1 METPEPVVA
10 KGDRSALGAGAVAG
24 PPGATTVD
32 PAARWVL
39 LIELVVVI
47 VFGVLAHTVNAVLS
61 LYFESAHPGWIIDA
75 VMTTTS
81 AASISAVMLY
91 LMWRSPEGLRGF
103 GVLRVG
109 WQDVGV
115 AVGVFAALWAVP
127 WMLWAGLEM
136 LPGVVEVYNATMP
149 DDIEAAEM
157 EAMFPAPT
165 SLVDRASIVA
175 LSLANSLSEQL
186 VISAYLVTRLER
198 LLGNAVKAVVVATCL
213 FTSYH
218 IYQGVWAMPSIFAMG
233 LVFTATFRLTGRL
246 WGLVAAHAAYDAVVM
261 IWY

>member
-1 METPEPVVA
+1 MQTPEPESPVVA
-10 KGDRSALGAGAVAG
+10 ATDDGAGAAPLPTG
-24 PPGATTVD
+24 PGEAD
-32 PAARWVL
+32 AALRRVLWVEL
-39 LIELVVVI
+39 LVVV
-47 VFGVLAHTVNAVLS
+47 VFGVLAHTVNAVVS
-61 LYFESAHPGWIIDA
+61 LYVESAHPGWVIDA

-103 GVLRVG
+103 GVLRIG

-115 AVGVFAALWAVP
+115 AVGVFAASWAVP
-127 WMLWAGLEM
+127 WVLWFVLWN
-136 LPGVVEVYNATMP
+136 LPVVVELYDATMP

-165 SLVDRASIVA
+165 GLADRASIVA

-198 LLGNAVKAVVVATCL
+198 LLGSAVKAVVVATCL
-213 FTSYH
+213 FASYH
-218 IYQGVWAMPSIFAMG
+218 IYQGVWAMPSILAMG

-246 WGLVAAHAAYDAVVM
+246 WGIVAAHAAYDAVVM